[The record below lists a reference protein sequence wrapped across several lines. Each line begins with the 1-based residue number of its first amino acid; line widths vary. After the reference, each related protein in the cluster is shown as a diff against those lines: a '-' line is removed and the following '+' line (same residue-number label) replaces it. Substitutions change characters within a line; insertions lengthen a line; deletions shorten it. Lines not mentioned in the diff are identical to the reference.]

1 MSIAVIGDAL
11 IDEMRDDTGS
21 VDAPGGSALNV
32 AAGLAILGVPATL
45 VAMIGADADGHTL
58 TEYLSGYGV
67 DVLPS
72 PSRLGTGRAISDRS
86 DGEPSYSFTPAQV
99 QRRIDFRAAARLI
112 GTADIIAV
120 SGFPFDNQ
128 EQFDSLRTAIGG
140 ATVLVDPNPR
150 PGLLIDRDLFAAN
163 LEALAPS
170 IAVLKLGED
179 DVRLLWDDSMES
191 VAKRFIVAGT
201 GAVLATEGARG
212 ATVHTQSTTVHREIV
227 VLPEPIVDTMGAGD
241 ATFAAVIAGYS
252 EILDWHALL
261 GAAMAIAAETIR
273 HHGGTLRI
281 PPHGDH

>member
-1 MSIAVIGDAL
+1 MSIVVIGDAL
-11 IDEMRDDTGS
+11 IDEMRNGTRS

-45 VAMIGADADGHTL
+45 VAMIGADADGRTL
-58 TEYLSGYGV
+58 TEHLTGYGV
-67 DVLPS
+67 DVLSS
-72 PSRLGTGRAISDRS
+72 PSALGTGRAISDRS
-86 DGEPSYSFTPAQV
+86 NGEPSYSFTPAQV
-99 QRRIDFRAAARLI
+99 QRRIDFDAAAGVLRS
-112 GTADIIAV
+112 ADIIAV

-128 EQFDSLRTAIGG
+128 EQFNSLREAIVG

-170 IAVLKLGED
+170 IAVLKLGDD
-179 DVRLLWDDSMES
+179 DVRLLWGDSMVS
-191 VAKRFIVAGT
+191 VAERFVAAGT

-212 ATVHTQSTTVHREIV
+212 ATVHTRSTPVHREIV
-227 VLPEPIVDTMGAGD
+227 ELPEPIVDTMGAGD
-241 ATFAAVIAGYS
+241 ATFSAVIAGYG
-252 EILDWHALL
+252 ERLDWRALL

-281 PPHGDH
+281 PSHGER